1 MTTGAQLKQVL
12 ASLKSSQATLRIYSE
27 KARHEDSFTHIQA
40 ERLNEEVMILTVGTQ
55 LEQAISG
62 VMSAAAAMK
71 TCALETQDQQAKKTY
86 QDLADNLE
94 NTLQTLKDRQ
104 KYIKQQEPQFR

>member
-1 MTTGAQLKQVL
+1 M
-12 ASLKSSQATLRIYSE
+12 
-27 KARHEDSFTHIQA
+27 
-40 ERLNEEVMILTVGTQ
+40 TVGTQ

-86 QDLADNLE
+86 QDLADKLE
-94 NTLQTLKDRQ
+94 GTTLKDRQ
-104 KYIKQQEPQFR
+104 KYIKQQEPQFK